1 MFKENEFIKC
11 NFSNWVF
18 KKIMLRNN
26 ENGYKLCEYKGYK
39 YYRENPSLAVWESIE
54 KILKDCELV

>member
-1 MFKENEFIKC
+1 M
-11 NFSNWVF
+11 SVQ